1 LLMEHSARY
10 IPKMGDEVT
19 ALGQTG
25 LFVVIAVHA
34 EPESVDLKLTGPR
47 EFILRHT
54 PWGALKATK
63 KTREAVSRK

>member
-1 LLMEHSARY
+1 MEHSARY

-19 ALGQTG
+19 ALGQKG
-25 LFVVIAVHA
+25 LFVVIAVRT

-54 PWGALKATK
+54 PWGALKPTK
-63 KTREAVSRK
+63 SSCY